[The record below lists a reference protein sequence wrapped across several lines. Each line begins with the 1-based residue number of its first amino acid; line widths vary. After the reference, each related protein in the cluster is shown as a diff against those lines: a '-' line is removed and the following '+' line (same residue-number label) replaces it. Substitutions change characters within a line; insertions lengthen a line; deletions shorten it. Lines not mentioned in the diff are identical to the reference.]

1 MHNRYRRLKRGCYVY
16 GLTTAVLI
24 NLSPVLFLTLREQY
38 GLSYSAL
45 AALISANFI
54 TQLLVDLLFSF
65 RPRLF
70 DIPKLVRVA
79 PLLAAA
85 GLALYG
91 IWPLVHPASAYWGL
105 MLGTVIFSAAG
116 GLAEVL
122 LSPVIAAVPSPDPDR
137 EMSRLHSAY
146 AWGVGPV
153 VLLTTAFLHFFGGE
167 SWHFLPM
174 GFALV
179 PLTAFG
185 LLIGAEFPA
194 MDGSAEAAGAT
205 PLKNRALW
213 LWVAAIFLGGAAEN
227 TMSQWG
233 SGYLEGALGIPKV
246 WGDVFGMVLF
256 SLTLGISRTLYSR
269 YGKGLKK
276 LLFWGSVGAA
286 ICYVTAA
293 LCPIPAVGL
302 LACAMTGLCT
312 SLLWPGTLIV
322 AAEQV
327 PAGGVVMYA
336 LLAAGGDLGSCAI
349 PQAIGLIT
357 DLSIGIL
364 PGGEQTG
371 MRLGMLLGAL
381 CPILAAVIYRRYL
394 FGKKKQPNLKK
405 N

>member
-1 MHNRYRRLKRGCYVY
+1 M
-16 GLTTAVLI
+16 
-24 NLSPVLFLTLREQY
+24 
-38 GLSYSAL
+38 
-45 AALISANFI
+45 
-54 TQLLVDLLFSF
+54 
-65 RPRLF
+65 PR
-70 DIPKLVRVA
+70 VR
-79 PLLAAA
+79 
-85 GLALYG
+85 
-91 IWPLVHPASAYWGL
+91 
-105 MLGTVIFSAAG
+105 
-116 GLAEVL
+116 
-122 LSPVIAAVPSPDPDR
+122 
-137 EMSRLHSAY
+137 
-146 AWGVGPV
+146 
-153 VLLTTAFLHFFGGE
+153 
-167 SWHFLPM
+167 
-174 GFALV
+174 
-179 PLTAFG
+179 
-185 LLIGAEFPA
+185 
-194 MDGSAEAAGAT
+194 
-205 PLKNRALW
+205 
-213 LWVAAIFLGGAAEN
+213 EN

-394 FGKKKQPNLKK
+394 FGKKKRPNLKK